1 MDETLCGQWQALGA
15 HRRPRDIPAQAF
27 ELVTLIGGAAPHP
40 RGAAYRARNWESAAT
55 QLGYALNAVAGD
67 QPSQLLRARALNF
80 MQNPPPADWD
90 AVWNLLD
97 K

>member
-1 MDETLCGQWQALGA
+1 MRPCAVSDKRSVLTAGRVSYR
-15 HRRPRDIPAQAF
+15 HRRSSWSRSS
-27 ELVTLIGGAAPHP
+27 GGRPPHP

-80 MQNPPPADWD
+80 MQNPPPAEWD